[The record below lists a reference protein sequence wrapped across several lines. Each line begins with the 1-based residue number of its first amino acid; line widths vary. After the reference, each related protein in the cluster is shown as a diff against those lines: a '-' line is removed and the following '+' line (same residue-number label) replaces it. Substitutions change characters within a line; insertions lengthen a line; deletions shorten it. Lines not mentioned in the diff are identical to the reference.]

1 MPESHQD
8 KGPEEGSPS
17 LDREDMTEKSAGFRA
32 AHPPTETDVE
42 VTEGEAPDAA
52 TETADSPELEIDK
65 DAGDNADA
73 VVNAPRAAKPGEK
86 DDPDMKD
93 MGVGPRPTDEQSAR

>member
-42 VTEGEAPDAA
+42 TTEGEAPS
-52 TETADSPELEIDK
+52 TSESPELEIDK
-65 DAGDNADA
+65 AAGDNADA
-73 VVNAPRAAKPGEK
+73 VVDAPQAAKPGEK
-86 DDPDMKD
+86 HDPDMKD
-93 MGVGPRPTDEQSAR
+93 MGVGPRPTDDQSAR